1 MIYILETG
9 CECFKRE
16 ANKVT
21 HNLNKYAI
29 HASARFCYVHRGS
42 RDKTKRQSDKY
53 ATLTP
58 TKILSKK

>member
-1 MIYILETG
+1 MRYILETG

-29 HASARFCYVHRGS
+29 HVPDFFMCIEEVE
-42 RDKTKRQSDKY
+42 TKLKDNPINMQ
-53 ATLTP
+53 L
-58 TKILSKK
+58 